1 MVALVAPPAS
11 LVRTVAARF
20 ARELRERYGEA
31 VHLVR
36 LFGSFAR
43 GEAHEASD
51 VDVAVVLEQAD
62 LDTRCRVIDLATDI
76 GLLDHDVWL
85 SPTVFD
91 RETWE
96 KWRAQERR
104 IVMDIE
110 REGVEL

>member
-1 MVALVAPPAS
+1 MVELVVPPDS
-11 LVRTVAARF
+11 LVRTLAAQF
-20 ARELRERYGEA
+20 ASELRERYGEA
-31 VHLVR
+31 VHRVR

-43 GEAHEASD
+43 GEAHEESD
-51 VDVAVVLEQAD
+51 VDLAVVLEEAD
-62 LDTRCRVIDLATDI
+62 FDIRRKVIDLATDI
-76 GLLDHDVWL
+76 GMPHDVRL

-91 RETWE
+91 RATWD

>member
-1 MVALVAPPAS
+1 MSELVIPPAS

-20 ARELRERYGEA
+20 ARELRKRYGEA
-31 VHLVR
+31 VHEVR

-43 GEAHEASD
+43 GEAHEESD
-51 VDVAVVLEQAD
+51 VDVAVVLEEANF
-62 LDTRCRVIDLATDI
+62 DTRRKVIDLATDT
-76 GLLDHDVWL
+76 GMPHDLRL

-91 RETWE
+91 RKTWE

>member
-1 MVALVAPPAS
+1 MVELVVPPDS
-11 LVRTVAARF
+11 LVRTVAAQF
-20 ARELRERYGEA
+20 ARELRERYGDA
-31 VHLVR
+31 LVLVR

-43 GEAHEASD
+43 GEAHEESD
-51 VDVAVVLEQAD
+51 VDLAVVLAEAD
-62 LDTRCRVIDLATDI
+62 FDTRRKVIDLATDI
-76 GLLDHDVWL
+76 GMPHDVRL

-91 RETWE
+91 CATWN

>member
-1 MVALVAPPAS
+1 MVELVAPPAS

-51 VDVAVVLEQAD
+51 VDVAVVLEEAD
-62 LDTRCRVIDLATDI
+62 VDTRCRVIDLATDV
-76 GLLDHDVWL
+76 GMPHDVRL

-91 RETWE
+91 SETWE